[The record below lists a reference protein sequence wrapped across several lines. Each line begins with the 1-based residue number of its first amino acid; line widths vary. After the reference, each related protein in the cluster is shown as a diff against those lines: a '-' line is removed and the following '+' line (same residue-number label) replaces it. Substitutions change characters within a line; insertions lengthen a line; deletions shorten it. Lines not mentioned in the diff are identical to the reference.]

1 MSMALDYAMETANG
15 AHCGELQI
23 VTADGIELAS
33 LDGLQGLWTEEQFLK
48 LVAGT
53 NRLVEFTD
61 GWIEILPVPT
71 RTHQAIL
78 GFVYRV
84 LYPFIL
90 ELGGEL
96 YLSGL
101 GMRTRPG
108 KFRQP
113 DLLALLDAADPRNQN
128 AYWHGAD
135 WVLEVVSP
143 GDPNR
148 DLVQKRSDYA
158 EAGIPEYWIVN
169 PLNDTITVLTL
180 ADGQYVEHGLFR
192 PGDRA
197 DSPTLPGFTVD
208 VAAVFAADEPA
219 KREGS

>member
-1 MSMALDYAMETANG
+1 MAMDYAMKTSNG
-15 AHCGELQI
+15 AYCEGALI
-23 VTADGIELAS
+23 VTEDGCELAS
-33 LDGLQGLWTEEQFLK
+33 LDGLQGLWTEEQYLK
-48 LVAGT
+48 LVAGCK
-53 NRLVEFTD
+53 RLVEFTD
-61 GWIEILPVPT
+61 GWIEILPMPT
-71 RTHQAIL
+71 RKHQAIL
-78 GFVYRV
+78 RFLFRV
-84 LYPFIL
+84 LDTLIV
-90 ELGGEL
+90 EMGGEL
-96 YLSGL
+96 FWSGL

-113 DLLALLDAADPRNQN
+113 DLLALLNAGDPRNQN
-128 AYWHGAD
+128 QFWHGAD

-158 EAGIPEYWIVN
+158 EAGILEYWIVN
-169 PLNDTITVLTL
+169 PLNDAITVLTL

-219 KREGS
+219 KR

>member
-33 LDGLQGLWTEEQFLK
+33 LDGLQGLWTEEQYR
-48 LVAGT
+48 
-53 NRLVEFTD
+53 RLEASCDRVIEFTD
-61 GWIEILPVPT
+61 GWIEILPMPT
-71 RTHQAIL
+71 RNHQAVL
-78 GFVYRV
+78 RFLFRV
-84 LYPFIL
+84 LDPLIDD
-90 ELGGEL
+90 LGGDL
-96 YLSGL
+96 YWCGL
-101 GMRTRPG
+101 DLRIRPG
-108 KFRQP
+108 KFRKP
-113 DLLALLDAADPRNQN
+113 DLLAMLDTKDPRNQN
-128 AYWHGAD
+128 EYWHGAD

-143 GDPNR
+143 DNPRR
-148 DLVQKRSDYA
+148 DLVEKRSDYA
-158 EAGIPEYWIVN
+158 EAGVPEYWIVN

>member
-1 MSMALDYAMETANG
+1 M
-15 AHCGELQI
+15 
-23 VTADGIELAS
+23 
-33 LDGLQGLWTEEQFLK
+33 
-48 LVAGT
+48 
-53 NRLVEFTD
+53 
-61 GWIEILPVPT
+61 PT
-71 RTHQAIL
+71 RKHQAVL

-84 LYPFIL
+84 LYPFIQ
-90 ELGGEL
+90 ELGGQL
-96 YLSGL
+96 FFSGL

-108 KFRQP
+108 KSRQP
-113 DLLALLDAADPRNQN
+113 DLLALLDAKDPRNQN

-148 DLVQKRSDYA
+148 DLVQKRLDYA

-180 ADGQYVEHGLFR
+180 ADGQYAEHGLFR

-197 DSPTLPGFTVD
+197 DSPTLSGFSVD

-219 KREGS
+219 GSEAG